1 MRLLKQNDTTK
12 AIVFL
17 MVDSAD
23 HITGKT
29 GLSPTVTIS
38 KNGGVFSSPSGTVSE
53 IGNGWYKLV
62 PASTD
67 VDTLGAL
74 LIHAT
79 ATGADPVDLEYQV
92 VAFDPYSATSL
103 GLSNLDATISS
114 RAPAATALS
123 NAVWTDQRAQKL
135 DNLDVAVSSRSTLT
149 DAQVW
154 QYSSRTLTAPVS
166 VDMSQALPTTPTAN
180 TVGEAL
186 KFADTRLDATIS
198 SRADGSAYTPARA
211 AKLDNLDVAVSSR
224 STLTDSQVWSYSSR
238 TLTSSVD
245 VNMSQGLPAS
255 PSPNTVGE
263 ALKFADTRLDA
274 TVSSRSSH
282 APADVWNYSTRTLTS
297 SVTISM
303 DQTLPATPSANTV
316 GEALKF
322 ADTRL
327 DVTVGSRLAASSY
340 VAPDNAGIA
349 AIKAQTDKFSFSGTG
364 PYDVKATLD
373 GEKVTVQT
381 NEDKTGYSLTP
392 AYDRAKDALKY
403 TEYTAPDNASISAIK
418 AQTDKLSFAGTGP
431 YDVKATLD
439 GEQVVVSTNN
449 DKTGYSLSQNS
460 IGSVADA
467 VWDELRS
474 QHTTTGTY
482 GAVSEWAGG
491 SGGGGTDWTDTEKA
505 QIRHRLGIDGQALQP
520 AATPSLM
527 AAGGYTSERATNLDK
542 IDQVIGPGTIP
553 VNHNYGGTDNL
564 RVLDPAGNGVDNVL
578 IYAYLAEDY
587 NAGRRTMNYVVARSI
602 TTADGR
608 WERDMYL
615 DAGVYVLVFF
625 KQGYYGP
632 KAVQITVA

>member
-1 MRLLKQNDTTK
+1 MRLLRQNDTSK

-17 MVDSAD
+17 MVDSTD

-38 KNGGVFSSPSGTVSE
+38 KNGGAFSSPSGTVSE
-53 IGNGWYKLV
+53 IGNGWYKLI
-62 PASTD
+62 PASSD

-92 VAFDPYSATSL
+92 VAFDPYAATNL
-103 GLSNLDATISS
+103 GLSYLDAAISS
-114 RAPAATALS
+114 RSSHSATD
-123 NAVWTDQRAQKL
+123 VWS
-135 DNLDVAVSSRSTLT
+135 VAN
-149 DAQVW
+149 
-154 QYSSRTLTAPVS
+154 RTLTAFAFNVNLNM
-166 VDMSQALPTTPTAN
+166 DQALPANPTAN
-180 TVGEAL
+180 STGEAL
-186 KFADTRLDATIS
+186 KFADTRLDTAVS

-327 DVTVGSRLAASSY
+327 DTTVGSRLAASSY

-349 AIKAQTDKFSFSGTG
+349 AIKAQTDKLTFDSSNNVYAAATVDEQAIADAIVSAIGNEQLVQVIVTPIAANLIQQATHGGHIESWTHARITASWTISGNDLSGHDLRMIIYKPSDPTTRVAEFKSDTGLTVSYNSGTG
-364 PYDVKATLD
+364 QSTISLNADPISAGSYAWIIRDQTTD
-373 GEKVTVQT
+373 TVI
-381 NEDKTGYSLTP
+381 
-392 AYDRAKDALKY
+392 LKGTMVVY
-403 TEYTAPDNASISAIK
+403 AAPDAS
-418 AQTDKLSFAGTGP
+418 
-431 YDVKATLD
+431 
-439 GEQVVVSTNN
+439 
-449 DKTGYSLSQNS
+449 
-460 IGSVADA
+460 
-467 VWDELRS
+467 
-474 QHTTTGTY
+474 
-482 GAVSEWAGG
+482 
-491 SGGGGTDWTDTEKA
+491 
-505 QIRHRLGIDGQALQP
+505 
-520 AATPSLM
+520 
-527 AAGGYTSERATNLDK
+527 
-542 IDQVIGPGTIP
+542 
-553 VNHNYGGTDNL
+553 
-564 RVLDPAGNGVDNVL
+564 
-578 IYAYLAEDY
+578 
-587 NAGRRTMNYVVARSI
+587 
-602 TTADGR
+602 
-608 WERDMYL
+608 
-615 DAGVYVLVFF
+615 
-625 KQGYYGP
+625 
-632 KAVQITVA
+632 